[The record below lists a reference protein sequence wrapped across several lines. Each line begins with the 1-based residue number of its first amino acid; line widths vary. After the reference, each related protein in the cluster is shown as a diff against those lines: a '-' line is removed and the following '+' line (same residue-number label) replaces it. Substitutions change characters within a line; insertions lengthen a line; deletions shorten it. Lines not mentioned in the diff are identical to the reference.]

1 MQKCID
7 CNMTPC
13 NEANGNNCCYEC
25 EFTTCSSKCKRKD
38 KMNMNT
44 SKAKK
49 QGKKE
54 EQEREYCQIRECDVK
69 NVRVVEGK
77 NGDIVFFTLTI
88 NGVTIYNCRVATGKN
103 GDFISFPQYKG
114 SNGSYYN
121 NVYVAI
127 SDEDSKKI
135 LAEVQKAIDEA

>member
-1 MQKCID
+1 
-7 CNMTPC
+7 
-13 NEANGNNCCYEC
+13 
-25 EFTTCSSKCKRKD
+25 
-38 KMNMNT
+38 MNT

-54 EQEREYCQIRECDVK
+54 EQAQKREYCQIRDCEVK
-69 NVRVVEGK
+69 NVRIVEGK

-114 SNGSYYN
+114 SNGTYYN

-127 SDEDSKKI
+127 SEEDSTKI
-135 LAEVQKAIDEA
+135 LDEIQKQIDEA

>member
-1 MQKCID
+1 
-7 CNMTPC
+7 
-13 NEANGNNCCYEC
+13 
-25 EFTTCSSKCKRKD
+25 
-38 KMNMNT
+38 MNT

>member
-1 MQKCID
+1 
-7 CNMTPC
+7 
-13 NEANGNNCCYEC
+13 
-25 EFTTCSSKCKRKD
+25 
-38 KMNMNT
+38 MNI

-49 QGKKE
+49 SEKKQEQNE
-54 EQEREYCQIRECDVK
+54 ERVFCEIREHEVK
-69 NVRVVEGK
+69 NVRVVDGK

-114 SNGSYYN
+114 SNGTYYN

-127 SDEDSKKI
+127 SEEDSAKI
-135 LAEVQKAIDEA
+135 LEEIQKQIDEA

>member
-1 MQKCID
+1 MD
-7 CNMTPC
+7 
-13 NEANGNNCCYEC
+13 
-25 EFTTCSSKCKRKD
+25 
-38 KMNMNT
+38 T

-49 QGKKE
+49 QTKKE
-54 EQEREYCQIRECDVK
+54 EAKSERTFIEIRDHEVS
-69 NVRVVEGK
+69 NVRVIDTK
-77 NGDIVFFTLTI
+77 NGDMVLFTLEV

-114 SNGSYYN
+114 TNGNYYN

-135 LAEVQKAIDEA
+135 LAEVQTAINEA